1 MPAWYSWFICIA
13 FFMTSNDEPG
23 SDTKTFIEGD
33 FVMIIMITS
42 IVVYIALAVTETLAQ
57 S

>member
-1 MPAWYSWFICIA
+1 MHSV
-13 FFMTSNDEPG
+13 FMTSNDEPG

>member
-1 MPAWYSWFICIA
+1 
-13 FFMTSNDEPG
+13 MTETR